1 MGERRESK
9 RSVQSTISHPN
20 ARANNEQDEKS
31 KLTRCKGW
39 GNDEKANVPSSQQS
53 RIHTRRDEKS
63 KLTGCKGWGNDQKAN
78 VPSSQQSG
86 IQTHV
91 QTTNKMRNRNSRAA
105 RDRGTTIKQTFRTVT
120 NLAPKRTCTQRTR

>member
-9 RSVQSTISHPN
+9 RLVQSTISHPN

-53 RIHTRRDEKS
+53 RI
-63 KLTGCKGWGNDQKAN
+63 
-78 VPSSQQSG
+78 
-86 IQTHV
+86 QTHV
-91 QTTNKMRNRNSRAA
+91 QTTNKMRSRNSQAA
-105 RDRGTTIKQTFRTVT
+105 RDGGTTRKQTFRPVN
-120 NLAPKRTCTQRTR
+120 NLASKRDETRREI

>member
-20 ARANNEQDEKS
+20 ERAHNEQDKKS

-53 RIHTRRDEKS
+53 RIQT
-63 KLTGCKGWGNDQKAN
+63 N
-78 VPSSQQSG
+78 V
-86 IQTHV
+86 H
-91 QTTNKMRNRNSRAA
+91 TTNKMRNRNSRAA
-105 RDRGTTIKQTFRTVT
+105 RDGGTTRTQTFRPVN
-120 NLAPKRTCTQRTR
+120 NLASTRKETKNRNSQAGRD